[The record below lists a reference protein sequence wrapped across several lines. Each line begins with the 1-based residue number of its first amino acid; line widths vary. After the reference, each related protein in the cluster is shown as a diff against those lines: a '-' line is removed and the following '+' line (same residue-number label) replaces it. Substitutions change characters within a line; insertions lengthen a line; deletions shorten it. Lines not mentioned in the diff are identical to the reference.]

1 MPLYAAGVG
10 ETLTPFSL
18 AGVIPPL
25 TFLWSISNRQIA
37 QLKSAFYTV
46 CVWCRYIYNIIGTS
60 LWCVNSEI
68 ELTCCCAEYIIKC
81 LKNFDSACC

>member
-18 AGVIPPL
+18 AGIIPPL

-46 CVWCRYIYNIIGTS
+46 CVWSLLLHLYILGTS
-60 LWCVNSEI
+60 LWCFASEI
-68 ELTCCCAEYIIKC
+68 
-81 LKNFDSACC
+81 D